1 MAGVISVA
9 GILLIPKTP
18 PSPPQPTEADIL
30 AGRGP
35 RPMTVD
41 WIGAA
46 LITVGLLLLM
56 FALTEGNVVGW
67 ATPWVPALIVV
78 SLIVIAAFFAWQWYL
93 EDKTHRRPLM
103 KVSIFRRSRRFS
115 AAMVIMALLFA
126 SFNNYLV
133 YATYF
138 FQDYQGYSPL
148 ETTLR
153 FIPTGIGGAL
163 IALVV
168 SQLIGRIPTFYLLA
182 CGNIAMPIACLL
194 FSAPIP
200 PTTSYFA
207 YGLPAMFLSV
217 VGVDT
222 AWPSLTLFTSKSLP
236 AEDQALGGALVN
248 AVGQFG
254 RAIGLAIC
262 TALQTAVMARD
273 RGVTV
278 ANVGPMKT
286 WDAPTLAGV
295 RAANW
300 FNFAIGVTSLLVV
313 LLFFRSN
320 EIVGKASPKSPRVVQ
335 ERSGGEEG
343 IMNEE
348 RTDQ

>member
-1 MAGVISVA
+1 
-9 GILLIPKTP
+9 
-18 PSPPQPTEADIL
+18 
-30 AGRGP
+30 
-35 RPMTVD
+35 
-41 WIGAA
+41 
-46 LITVGLLLLM
+46 
-56 FALTEGNVVGW
+56 
-67 ATPWVPALIVV
+67 
-78 SLIVIAAFFAWQWYL
+78 
-93 EDKTHRRPLM
+93 
-103 KVSIFRRSRRFS
+103 
-115 AAMVIMALLFA
+115 
-126 SFNNYLV
+126 
-133 YATYF
+133 
-138 FQDYQGYSPL
+138 
-148 ETTLR
+148 
-153 FIPTGIGGAL
+153 
-163 IALVV
+163 
-168 SQLIGRIPTFYLLA
+168 
-182 CGNIAMPIACLL
+182 
-194 FSAPIP
+194 
-200 PTTSYFA
+200 
-207 YGLPAMFLSV
+207 
-217 VGVDT
+217 
-222 AWPSLTLFTSKSLP
+222 LP